1 MKKTKFTKKEVSLFK
16 DMINTKM
23 KRNKKELETINNLI
37 KDQKKYIKNSEM
49 SFGSDASKI
58 RNREML
64 KRMRSRMVK
73 KNEKYEAALGR
84 IKAGTYGRDVRT
96 GKMIS
101 TERLLAKP
109 QATRDIMKM
118 K

>member
-1 MKKTKFTKKEVSLFK
+1 
-16 DMINTKM
+16 
-23 KRNKKELETINNLI
+23 
-37 KDQKKYIKNSEM
+37 
-49 SFGSDASKI
+49 
-58 RNREML
+58 ML

-109 QATRDIMKM
+109 QATRDILKRR
-118 K
+118 